1 MIHQTTA
8 CGHLCIREPVHPRND
23 IGWDYLD
30 IKGHQA
36 RCQLLTN
43 GSRASRHHYCQ
54 TIPTTISI
62 LHLMMMMTT
71 TMLHIVTMTMI
82 PIVDVKTDTPSPPL
96 FLVYVS
102 VLFTRSSITL
112 IYRTLSLGLLLLNFF
127 LVTHSFSAVCKY

>member
-1 MIHQTTA
+1 
-8 CGHLCIREPVHPRND
+8 
-23 IGWDYLD
+23 
-30 IKGHQA
+30 
-36 RCQLLTN
+36 
-43 GSRASRHHYCQ
+43 
-54 TIPTTISI
+54 
-62 LHLMMMMTT
+62 MMMMTT